1 MALTK
6 RSLLWAAADTG
17 GTTAITFVTMILMAR
32 MMTPE
37 QYGIGAL
44 VIGTVQLLNLF
55 VGGFF
60 HDALIQNPDTD
71 DETFETAISLVLV
84 IALGVCASGGL
95 GAVIAAHYMLWPA
108 ATSWLFVVASF
119 VLPFSGVVGIG
130 FARMRRDLI
139 FRDVAQA
146 SLVGRLFGCVAGLVL
161 AILGF
166 GAWSL
171 VAQFA
176 SDIIVQTAWLFG
188 RGGWWPRPR
197 RRFGILWPVCR
208 FALPYAVMH
217 SLVAVRIQ
225 GFLMMVAGFLSLSA
239 AGYVNVAFRL
249 TNTPQILL
257 VTAFTNL
264 GLPLLARDQASAP
277 ALERSFLLVSQM
289 VLSVTIPAFVGL
301 ALAAKDL
308 VPILLGAE
316 WISVIPL
323 VQILAVGAAVTFM
336 RFPASSLLR
345 ALGYVRYSFASSSF
359 QLVFTLL
366 GIFVLRPGDLQTIVW
381 LWVLPTFVQLPVTLF
396 VVARVSVIRWRV
408 IGASFLKVLT
418 ATAIMSVVVLA
429 VADAMRDQA
438 MLARLLGEVASGAV
452 TAGTILLLT
461 DGRSR
466 SAIAGIL
473 RKARAY

>member
-6 RSLLWAAADTG
+6 RSLLWVAADTG
-17 GTTAITFVTMILMAR
+17 GTTVITFVTMILLAR

-37 QYGIGAL
+37 QYGTGAL
-44 VIGTVQLLNLF
+44 VIGTVQFLNLF

-60 HDALIQNPDTD
+60 HDALIQNPNTD
-71 DETFETAISLVLV
+71 DEIFETAISMVLV
-84 IALGVCASGGL
+84 IAIGVCASCGL
-95 GAVIAAHYMLWPA
+95 GAAIAAHYMLWPA
-108 ATSWLFVVASF
+108 ATGWLFVVTSF
-119 VLPFSGVVGIG
+119 ALPFSGVVGIG
-130 FARMRRDLI
+130 SARMRRDLI
-139 FRDVAQA
+139 FRNVAQA

-176 SDIIVQTAWLFG
+176 SDIVVQTVWLFG
-188 RGGWWPRPR
+188 RSGWRPRPS

-217 SLVAVRIQ
+217 SVVAARIQ
-225 GFLMMVAGFLSLSA
+225 GFLMMVAGFLSLGA

-249 TNTPQILL
+249 TNTPQLL
-257 VTAFTNL
+257 LATASTNL
-264 GLPLLARDQASAP
+264 GLPLLARDQNSGP

-301 ALAAKDL
+301 ALAANDL

-323 VQILAVGAAVTFM
+323 VQILAVGTAVTFM
-336 RFPASSLLR
+336 RFPASSALR
-345 ALGYVRYSFASSSF
+345 ALGYVRYSFASSVF

-366 GIFVLRPGDLQTIVW
+366 GIFVLRPQDLQTIVW

-396 VVARVSVIRWRV
+396 VVARVSAIRWRV
-408 IGASFLKVLT
+408 IASSFLKVLIAT
-418 ATAIMSVVVLA
+418 ATMSVVVLA
-429 VADAMRDQA
+429 VADAMQDQA
-438 MLARLLGEVASGAV
+438 MFARLLGEIASGAI
-452 TAGTILLLT
+452 TAGTILLLS

-466 SAIAGIL
+466 SAIASVL
-473 RKARAY
+473 RKAGAY